1 MAERHTPRDHRLI
14 ISVHLTRCEPAACPQ
29 KSTCARFL
37 APVMRNGSM
46 QDFSYHIFGEKC
58 QNFVTVDDAKL
69 FGLASG
75 SNQPKEWIGDKN
87 V

>member
-1 MAERHTPRDHRLI
+1 MADRITPRDPRLT
-14 ISVHLTRCEPAACPQ
+14 ISVQLTRCEPAACVQ

-46 QDFSYHIFGEKC
+46 QDFSYQIFGPKC

-69 FGLASG
+69 FGIIPKST
-75 SNQPKEWIGDKN
+75 QPKDWIGGKN
-87 V
+87 A